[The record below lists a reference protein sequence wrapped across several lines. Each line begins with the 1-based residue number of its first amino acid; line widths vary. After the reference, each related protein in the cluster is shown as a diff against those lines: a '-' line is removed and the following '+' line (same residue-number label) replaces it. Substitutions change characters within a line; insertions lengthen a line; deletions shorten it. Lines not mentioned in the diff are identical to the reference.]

1 MCKLSSEEKEY
12 WGKELS
18 ELLQERMG
26 CSAGRLEED
35 WKRWTLK
42 DFSKWRCG
50 LGGGEN
56 SWPGTGTGVGGTAQA
71 KAWGH
76 KMSASSV
83 TATAHS
89 GLPLVLTAAPEGA
102 ITAAVSQDRKFV
114 SERDRHLLPVA
125 QLVSGRAESSVLS
138 PALCLSKE
146 AGRSRGG
153 AERAKGEKC
162 PEAWGLLPPQ
172 EEQPV
177 MVAELESTDPCW
189 SSGAQVLSGPS
200 GSTSSISTLCI
211 HPPALFLSH

>member
-1 MCKLSSEEKEY
+1 MDPE
-12 WGKELS
+12 G
-18 ELLQERMG
+18 LLQVEVRVG
-26 CSAGRLEED
+26 RRREFLAGDGDRG
-35 WKRWTLK
+35 RGNSP
-42 DFSKWRCG
+42 SKG
-50 LGGGEN
+50 LG
-56 SWPGTGTGVGGTAQA
+56 AQDERIQ
-71 KAWGH
+71 
-76 KMSASSV
+76 SV

-89 GLPLVLTAAPEGA
+89 GLPLVLIAAPEGA

>member
-1 MCKLSSEEKEY
+1 M
-12 WGKELS
+12 
-18 ELLQERMG
+18 RIP
-26 CSAGRLEED
+26 
-35 WKRWTLK
+35 
-42 DFSKWRCG
+42 G
-50 LGGGEN
+50 LGRGQGSGEQ
-56 SWPGTGTGVGGTAQA
+56 PKQRPGGTRQA
-71 KAWGH
+71 H
-76 KMSASSV
+76 PVDNSYCD
-83 TATAHS
+83 S
-89 GLPLVLTAAPEGA
+89 GLPLVLKAAPEGG

-146 AGRSRGG
+146 AGRLRGG

-177 MVAELESTDPCW
+177 MVAELESTDPGW

-200 GSTSSISTLCI
+200 GSTSSISTICI